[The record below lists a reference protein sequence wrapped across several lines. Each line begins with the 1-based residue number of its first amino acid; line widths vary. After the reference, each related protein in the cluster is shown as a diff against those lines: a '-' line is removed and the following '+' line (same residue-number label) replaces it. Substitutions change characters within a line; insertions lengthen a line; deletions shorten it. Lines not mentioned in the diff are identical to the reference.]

1 MSQRFAKPARSEE
14 EHEEI
19 RFPFGEMDK
28 KPYKMYNLAA
38 TQQHIHF
45 YLSQSIGSADQ
56 YVDMIYRIASAA
68 PTDVIYIHL
77 NTPGGQLDTGVQ
89 IINAMRNSPAKVVT
103 ILESTAYSLGT
114 LIFLS
119 GDELVVHD
127 NCMMMFHNFNGGLIG
142 KGNELVSEL
151 EATVKW
157 FAALARDIYIP
168 FLTQEEFDQIVRGE
182 DMWMQ
187 TDEIKQRLERMMS
200 TLESRREK
208 EAADEAAATRAQLVE
223 LIEEIDKKAPKVKT
237 PKVAPAKKTTSP
249 TKKTAPAKRGRPRKT
264 AEVEAAVE

>member
-1 MSQRFAKPARSEE
+1 MSQKFAKPVRGEE

-19 RFPFGEMDK
+19 RFPFGEMEK

-45 YLSQSIGSADQ
+45 YISQSIGSPDQ

-77 NTPGGQLDTGVQ
+77 NTPGGQIDTGVQ
-89 IINAMRNSPAKVVT
+89 IINAIRNTPAKVVT

-157 FAALARDIYIP
+157 FAALAQDIYIP

-187 TDEIKQRLERMMS
+187 TEEIKVRLERMMK
-200 TLESRREK
+200 TLESRRKK
-208 EAADEAAATRAQLVE
+208 EAADEAAVTRAQLVE
-223 LIEEIDKKAPKVKT
+223 LIEEIDKKAPKVK
-237 PKVAPAKKTTSP
+237 PAKVSAPAKKA
-249 TKKTAPAKRGRPRKT
+249 APKRGRPRKAKDVDAA
-264 AEVEAAVE
+264 AE